1 MTMRHSTAALI
12 VMAALLALLAL
23 NGPEPA
29 LAAQINIFSG
39 SSPVFAP
46 VFIADAK
53 GFFKEEKLD
62 VSVRPFTSG
71 AEATEGFRSGA
82 AQFLVASD
90 VPALYLLPGGD
101 VVWLAQFS
109 ANEDMLLI
117 VGDKNVKGPADL
129 KGKKIGLVR
138 KSASEYLLHK
148 YLKRGN
154 LTLEDVKLVHL
165 APFDQVP
172 ALVRGDVD
180 ALSTWKPFDKKIA
193 GLSGDKFRT
202 ISWNGQEQY
211 ILYSGIVAKRSFIAA
226 NQNDAM
232 AVMRALRKASEWLA
246 RNDLR
251 TVSEVLG
258 GYLKTGP
265 DDVAYVITKNSWTMV
280 DDARFRGVMQ
290 DIERF
295 LLAQNLIP
303 KKVNWIEAKDV
314 SFLRKMDPSL
324 VKGE

>member
-1 MTMRHSTAALI
+1 MRHAYLALI
-12 VMAALLALLAL
+12 LVGALLAGPGLGDSLA
-23 NGPEPA
+23 E
-29 LAAQINIFSG
+29 AAQINIFSG

-46 VFIADAK
+46 VFIADAR

-90 VPALYLLPGGD
+90 VPMLYLLPGGD
-101 VVWLAQFS
+101 VVLLAQFS

-117 VGDKNVKGPADL
+117 MGDKAVKSPSDL

-138 KSASEYLLHK
+138 KSASEYLLHN

-154 LTLEDVKLVHL
+154 LTLEDVRLVNL

-180 ALSTWKPFDKKIA
+180 ALSTWKPFDKKIT

-202 ISWNGQEQY
+202 ISWNGRENY
-211 ILYSGIVAKRSFIAA
+211 VLYSGIVAKRAFVAA
-226 NQNDAM
+226 NQQDVLAI
-232 AVMRALRKASEWLA
+232 MRALKKASDWMGA
-246 RNDLR
+246 TDPKV
-251 TVSEVLG
+251 VSEVLG
-258 GYLKTGP
+258 KYLKTSP
-265 DDVAYVITKNSWTMV
+265 EDVAYVITRNSWKMA
-280 DDARFRGVMQ
+280 DDPAFRGVML

-295 LLAQNLIP
+295 LLAQSLIP
-303 KKVNWIEAKDV
+303 KKVNWTEAKDL
-314 SFLRKMDPSL
+314 SFLRRLDPSL
-324 VKGE
+324 VKGD

>member
-1 MTMRHSTAALI
+1 MRHARAVVVSTAAL
-12 VMAALLALLAL
+12 AALLAV
-23 NGPEPA
+23 GGSESVS
-29 LAAQINIFSG
+29 AAQISIFSG

-53 GFFKEEKLD
+53 GFFKEEGLQ

-117 VGDKNVKGPADL
+117 VGDRSVRGPADL

-138 KSASEYLLHK
+138 KSASEYLLHN
-148 YLKRGN
+148 YLRRGN
-154 LTLEDVKLVHL
+154 LGLEDVKLVHL

-180 ALSTWKPFDKKIA
+180 ALSTWKPFDKKVA
-193 GLSGDKFRT
+193 ALSGDRFRI
-202 ISWNGQEQY
+202 ISWNGQEHY
-211 ILYSGIVAKRSFIAA
+211 TLYSGIVAKRSFVAA
-226 NQNDAM
+226 NQNDVM
-232 AVMRALRKASEWLA
+232 AVMRALRKASDWLA

-251 TVSEVLG
+251 TVSDVLG
-258 GYLKTGP
+258 AYLKTSP
-265 DDVAYVITKNSWTMV
+265 ADVAYVITRNSWAMV
-280 DDARFRGVMQ
+280 DDPAFRRVMQ
-290 DIERF
+290 DIEQF
-295 LLAQNLIP
+295 LLAQNLIAR
-303 KKVNWIEAKDV
+303 KVNWAEARDV
-314 SFLRKMDPSL
+314 SFLRRMDPSL

>member
-1 MTMRHSTAALI
+1 MRHTYLALI
-12 VMAALLALLAL
+12 LAAALLAGL
-23 NGPEPA
+23 GVGDSPA
-29 LAAQINIFSG
+29 EAAQINIFSG

-46 VFIADAK
+46 VFIADAR
-53 GFFKEEKLD
+53 GFFKEEKLE

-90 VPALYLLPGGD
+90 VPMLYLLPGGD
-101 VVWLAQFS
+101 VVLLAQFS

-117 VGDKNVKGPADL
+117 LGDKAVKNAADL

-138 KSASEYLLHK
+138 KSASEYLLHN

-154 LTLEDVKLVHL
+154 LTLEDVKLVNL

-193 GLSGDKFRT
+193 GLSGDKFKT
-202 ISWNGQEQY
+202 ISWNGQENY
-211 ILYSGIVAKRSFIAA
+211 VLYSGIVAKRAFVAA
-226 NQNDAM
+226 NQSDVL
-232 AVMRALRKASEWLA
+232 AVMRALKRASDWMGA
-246 RNDLR
+246 TDPK
-251 TVSEVLG
+251 VVGEVLG
-258 GYLKTGP
+258 KYLKTSP
-265 DDVAYVITKNSWTMV
+265 EDVAYVITRNSWKMT
-280 DDARFRGVMQ
+280 DDPAFRGVML

-295 LLAQNLIP
+295 LLAQSLIP
-303 KKVNWIEAKDV
+303 KKVNWTEAKDL
-314 SFLRKMDPSL
+314 SFLRRLDPSL

>member
-1 MTMRHSTAALI
+1 MRQLSTALLLI
-12 VMAALLALLAL
+12 GALLGAGA
-23 NGPEPA
+23 PA
-29 LAAQINIFSG
+29 VHAGQINIFSG

-46 VFIADAK
+46 VFIADVQ

-90 VPALYLLPGGD
+90 VPLMYLLPGGD
-101 VVWLAQFS
+101 VVLLGQFS

-117 VGDKNVKGPADL
+117 VGDKTVKTPADL

-138 KSASEYLLHK
+138 KSASEYLLHN
-148 YLKRGN
+148 YLTRGN

-180 ALSTWKPFDKKIA
+180 ALSTWKPFDKKIT
-193 GLSGDKFRT
+193 GLSGDKFR
-202 ISWNGQEQY
+202 IVSWNGQENY
-211 ILYSGIVAKRSFIAA
+211 VLYSGIVAKRSFVAA
-226 NQNDAM
+226 NQNDVQ
-232 AVMRALRKASEWLA
+232 AVMRALKKASDWMA
-246 RNDLR
+246 GQSPK
-251 TVSEVLG
+251 TVSETLG
-258 GYLKTGP
+258 KYLKTNP
-265 DDVAYVITKNSWTMV
+265 EDVAYVITRNSWTMV
-280 DDARFRGVMQ
+280 DDAAFRGVMQ
-290 DIERF
+290 DIEKF
-295 LLAQNLIP
+295 LLAQSLIP
-303 KKVNWIEAKDV
+303 KKVNWTEAKDQ
-314 SFLRKMDPSL
+314 SFLRKMDPAL

>member
-1 MTMRHSTAALI
+1 MRHAYLAL
-12 VMAALLALLAL
+12 VLAGALLAGHGLG
-23 NGPEPA
+23 GPTAE
-29 LAAQINIFSG
+29 AAQINIFSG

-46 VFIADAK
+46 VFVADAR
-53 GFFKEEKLD
+53 GFFKEEKLE

-90 VPALYLLPGGD
+90 VPMLYLLPGGD
-101 VVWLAQFS
+101 VVLLAQFS

-117 VGDKNVKGPADL
+117 MGDKAVKNAGDL

-138 KSASEYLLHK
+138 KSASEYLLHN
-148 YLKRGN
+148 YLKRGS
-154 LTLEDVKLVHL
+154 LTLEDVKLVNL

-193 GLSGDKFRT
+193 GLSGDKFKT
-202 ISWNGQEQY
+202 ISWNGQENY
-211 ILYSGIVAKRSFIAA
+211 VLYSGIVAKRTFVAG
-226 NQNDAM
+226 NQNDVL
-232 AVMRALRKASEWLA
+232 AVMRALKKASDWMGA
-246 RNDLR
+246 TDPKV
-251 TVSEVLG
+251 VSEVLG
-258 GYLKTGP
+258 KYLKTSP
-265 DDVAYVITKNSWTMV
+265 EDVAYVITRNSWKMT
-280 DDARFRGVMQ
+280 DDPAFRGVML

-295 LLAQNLIP
+295 LLAQSLIP
-303 KKVNWIEAKDV
+303 KKVNWSEAKDL
-314 SFLRKMDPSL
+314 SFLRRLDPSL